1 MTVIF
6 SLQAKK
12 QLDRLQAHQA
22 LKVTRQLRL
31 LNSNPFIG
39 KLLGGNLKDFRS
51 LRAWPY
57 RIVYRVDKQKKL
69 VLIHTIEHR
78 QGVYK

>member
-31 LNSNPFIG
+31 LISNPFIG